1 MKIKQRKRYVVVSVL
16 NNQVLGNL
24 SIKDVNVVERVFK
37 DFNLPYY
44 VGSIF
49 VYVDELEMKK
59 NCFRSDT
66 NGKRNFLSKDL
77 SI

>member
-49 VYVDELEMKK
+49 VYVDETGNEKEL
-59 NCFRSDT
+59 F
-66 NGKRNFLSKDL
+66 
-77 SI
+77 